1 MINYNKNKLLDE
13 ALDRYYTTFS
23 HTLDTADYV
32 PQKFNDKILKYI
44 FKCMRK
50 KFREIDVEDRIFQRQ
65 LKLEERQKQAA
76 ENRKSKQA
84 KRHAKKKKFAKKHRK
99 IGAKKSSA
107 VNGANV

>member
-13 ALDRYYTTFS
+13 ALDRYYTTFK

-50 KFREIDVEDRIFQRQ
+50 KFREIDVEDRIYQRE
-65 LKLEERQKQAA
+65 LKLEERRKQAA
-76 ENRKSKQA
+76 ENRKSK
-84 KRHAKKKKFAKKHRK
+84 RHAKKKKFGNKRRK
-99 IGAKKSSA
+99 IGAKKPSA
-107 VNGANV
+107 VNEANL